1 MWISDLN
8 LFGNKLKRNT
18 KMLENVAII
27 WVFLWVYFILIKKVW
42 LDILNISYHKNR
54 GKWLSFGKTL
64 VHYYSKLLIYAMH
77 NFILVI
83 ELKHWK
89 KIGQNLWWD
98 QKSVFLRSKSKKEKI
113 PINPPNQY
121 QKKIMLNLTF
131 KK

>member
-89 KIGQNLWWD
+89 KSGKICDEIKKVFFWD
-98 QKSVFLRSKSKKEKI
+98 QSQRKKKSQLI
-113 PINPPNQY
+113 LPTNT
-121 QKKIMLNLTF
+121 KKIMLNLTF